1 MGRLVDLN
9 DAKALIE
16 DIYKRDKD
24 TINMSYKKDNIING
38 LDELD
43 TAYDVDAV
51 VEQLEK
57 KIQTHERCIEY
68 EKKNGTITEEFQQ
81 RKAVEVLKDAI
92 NIVKAGLKPCYISK
106 EQVKELWDKKHIC
119 IEFADGSDALAQENG
134 YTLEQCLAMS
144 DVRFFLDVLEKNKQK

>member
-1 MGRLVDLN
+1 MGRLVDLD

-24 TINMSYKKDNIING
+24 IINMSYKKDNIIDR

-51 VEQLEK
+51 IEQLEK
-57 KIQTHERCIEY
+57 KMQTYECCIEY

-81 RKAVEVLKDAI
+81 RKAVEVLKEAVE
-92 NIVKAGLKPCYISK
+92 IVKGGGVDDNPNSNNDYRP
-106 EQVKELWDKKHIC
+106 D
-119 IEFADGSDALAQENG
+119 
-134 YTLEQCLAMS
+134 M
-144 DVRFFLDVLEKNKQK
+144 